1 MEKITICGSIL
12 TICTIGFCRLCGAT
26 DVTVSVEG
34 FLQTS
39 DAITNRIVVESVPLS
54 EAFPLEE
61 SAYPAFWFDC
71 TQTNGWE
78 ISEDGK
84 VSKIPSLSGS
94 RYLTTTEFTSWTGWV
109 DGTKPP
115 LPPDF
120 LPSDETLG
128 GMPSLD
134 FGELGSLRAMMF
146 DPYEYPSGAKTNILH
161 NIGSIVAV
169 WGSQNSGGWILG
181 GGPNTWTGNTGAS
194 YAWHRRPSYVR
205 GNNQFDYDSPLIY
218 GFGYANPFN
227 RGARHDG
234 ILTDS
239 YAIGFNRAW
248 EVIALPAQDAT
259 AAASGLGLGD
269 TRRGQ

>member
-1 MEKITICGSIL
+1 MEKKTICGSIL

-120 LPSDETLG
+120 LP
-128 GMPSLD
+128 
-134 FGELGSLRAMMF
+134 
-146 DPYEYPSGAKTNILH
+146 K
-161 NIGSIVAV
+161 V
-169 WGSQNSGGWILG
+169 
-181 GGPNTWTGNTGAS
+181 
-194 YAWHRRPSYVR
+194 
-205 GNNQFDYDSPLIY
+205 PLQE
-218 GFGYANPFN
+218 
-227 RGARHDG
+227 R
-234 ILTDS
+234 
-239 YAIGFNRAW
+239 
-248 EVIALPAQDAT
+248 
-259 AAASGLGLGD
+259 
-269 TRRGQ
+269 